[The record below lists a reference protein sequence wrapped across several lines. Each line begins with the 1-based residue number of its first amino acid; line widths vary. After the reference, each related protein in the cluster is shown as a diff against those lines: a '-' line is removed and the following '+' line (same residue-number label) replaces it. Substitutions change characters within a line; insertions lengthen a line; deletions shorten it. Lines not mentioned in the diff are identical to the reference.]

1 DVHTTHN
8 GGTVRFGPD
17 GRLYASLGEDT
28 NPCAAQDTS
37 SNYGEI
43 VRLDVSR
50 LPAGPGSA
58 PLSLVAPPGNPFAT
72 VGGAR
77 SRLIWSFGLRNPFR
91 FQVDTQTGDLLIGD
105 VGESLREEVDLA
117 DRGGID
123 FGWPIEEGTST
134 GVDAGCHFPL
144 PLTGPI

>member
-1 DVHTTHN
+1 VHATALGNPNSVEISRFTLGGDLSFTGDGILILDPASRYDVFRVPDVHTTHN

-77 SRLIWSFGLRNPFR
+77 SRLI
-91 FQVDTQTGDLLIGD
+91 
-105 VGESLREEVDLA
+105 
-117 DRGGID
+117 
-123 FGWPIEEGTST
+123 
-134 GVDAGCHFPL
+134 
-144 PLTGPI
+144 